1 MSKTLVAY
9 FSCTG
14 TTGRLAED
22 LASAVGADLHR
33 IEPAEPYTA
42 ADLDWH
48 DERSRSSVEMG
59 NPSSRP
65 AIAGTGPDLTD
76 YTVVFLGSPIW
87 WGVPPTIVNT
97 FLESVDLSGKTV
109 VPFVTSGSSPVGGTD
124 ARLRASCPDADL
136 RPAIRFAA
144 NTSAQ
149 QLRRWSEQF
158 LG

>member
-1 MSKTLVAY
+1 MTQ
-9 FSCTG
+9 
-14 TTGRLAED
+14 RLAET
-22 LASAVGADLHR
+22 LASAVGAALYR
-33 IEPAEPYTA
+33 IEPAVPYTA

-48 DERSRSSVEMG
+48 DERSRSSAEMG

-65 AIAGTGPDLTD
+65 AIAETNLHVTD
-76 YTVVFLGSPIW
+76 YMVVFLGSPIW

-124 ARLRASCPDADL
+124 QRLRASCPDTVDL

-144 NTSAQ
+144 NTSTK
-149 QLRRWSEQF
+149 QLRRWAEQV